1 MKKFLQPKFYLA
13 PTLVAVLALA
23 ACSDNGDGGSSESS
37 GTGEEGGS
45 EETIENEDGVYSLD
59 DFEPTKT
66 ADGDPIEGGT
76 LNVGIVTP
84 SPFEGTLDWQHYSI
98 STDAD
103 ILEWFS
109 ESLFRMDE
117 AFNITDEGA
126 ATIDVSDDNL
136 TYTITIKDNVNWHD
150 GEPVKAEDF
159 VFAHEVIGH
168 KDYDGV
174 RYDASYRNIVGMEE
188 YHNEEADEISGLNII
203 DEKTV
208 ELTFKEATPSL
219 MSGGIHYYAMPKHY
233 FEGVEV
239 ADIPASDQV
248 RREPLGYGPFVVES
262 IVPGESVTLSKN
274 EDYWQGEPLVDEVIL
289 TVVNPDV
296 VAESL
301 SSGQIDMVTTFPA
314 TQFADNAD
322 MSNVN
327 WLGRVSRG
335 YQYTGFKL
343 GTWDADAS
351 EVVYDP
357 DSKMADESL
366 REAVRLAVNYEE
378 LGNRMYNGLRFPA
391 TTVIPPYHALYHD
404 DNNPGF
410 EYDPERAKELL
421 AEAGYE
427 DLDGDGFV
435 EDPDGEE
442 LVITYAA
449 RQGDATAEAVSNY
462 EMQAWRDIGLNIELL
477 EGSLTE
483 PNAFYDR
490 IEEDDPAID
499 MYSAGWNVGSDV
511 DPSGIF
517 GPQSLFNY
525 PRYTDDTLEELLAD
539 GLSEEAFDQSY
550 RQNVYNDFQAHINE
564 ALPLAPTLY
573 QIDTFPVNNRVSGIS
588 YEVGNNDYGWH
599 TVQLND
605 ENAAVDE

>member
-1 MKKFLQPKFYLA
+1 MKKLLKPKFYLA

-23 ACSDNGDGGSSESS
+23 ACSDNGDGGGSSEPS
-37 GTGEEGGS
+37 GTGEEEGS
-45 EETIENEDGVYSLD
+45 EETIENEDGIYSLD

-66 ADGDPIEGGT
+66 ADGEAIEGGT
-76 LNVGIVTP
+76 LNVGVVAA
-84 SPFEGTLDWQHYSI
+84 SPFEGTLDWQHYSG

-103 ILEWFS
+103 IIEFFS
-109 ESLFRMDE
+109 ESLFKMDE

-126 ATIDVSDDNL
+126 ATIDVSEDNL

-174 RYDASYRNIVGMEE
+174 RYDASLRNIVGMEE
-188 YHNEEADEISGLNII
+188 YHNEEADEISGFNII

-208 ELTFKEATPSL
+208 ELTFKEANPSL
-219 MSGGIHYYAMPKHY
+219 MSGGIWYYAMPKHY

-239 ADIPASDQV
+239 ADMSSSDQV
-248 RREPLGYGPFVVES
+248 RREPLGYGPFVVEN

-274 EDYWQGEPLVDEVIL
+274 EDYWQGAPLVDEVVL

-296 VAESL
+296 VVESL
-301 SSGQIDMVTTFPA
+301 KTGQIDIVTTFPA

-322 MSNVN
+322 MSNVD
-327 WLGRVSRG
+327 WLGRTSRF
-335 YQYTGFKL
+335 YTYTGFKL
-343 GTWDADAS
+343 GTWDADAG
-351 EVVYDP
+351 EVAYDP
-357 DSKMADESL
+357 DAKMSNQSL
-366 REAVRLAVNYEE
+366 REAVRLAVNYED
-378 LGNRMYNGLRFPA
+378 LGNRMYKGLRYPA
-391 TTVIPPYHALYHD
+391 TTVITPYHALYHD
-404 DNNPGF
+404 DTNPGF
-410 EYDPERAKELL
+410 DYDPERAKELL

-435 EDPDGEE
+435 EDPNGEE

-449 RQGDATAEAVSNY
+449 RQGDATAEAVANY
-462 EMQAWRDIGLNIELL
+462 EMQAWKDIGLNIELL

-499 MYSAGWNVGSDV
+499 MYTAGWGVGSDI
-511 DPSGIF
+511 DPSSLF
-517 GPQSLFNY
+517 GPQAMFNY
-525 PRYTDDTLEELLAD
+525 PRYTDDTLEEILAD
-539 GLSEEAFDQSY
+539 GLSEESFDLTYRQEVYNEFQSY
-550 RQNVYNDFQAHINE
+550 INE
-564 ALPLAPTLY
+564 VLPLAPTLY
-573 QIDTFPVNNRVSGIS
+573 QIDTFPINKRVSGIS

-605 ENAAVDE
+605 ENAAVD

>member
-1 MKKFLQPKFYLA
+1 MK
-13 PTLVAVLALA
+13 
-23 ACSDNGDGGSSESS
+23 
-37 GTGEEGGS
+37 
-45 EETIENEDGVYSLD
+45 
-59 DFEPTKT
+59 
-66 ADGDPIEGGT
+66 
-76 LNVGIVTP
+76 
-84 SPFEGTLDWQHYSI
+84 
-98 STDAD
+98 
-103 ILEWFS
+103 
-109 ESLFRMDE
+109 
-117 AFNITDEGA
+117 
-126 ATIDVSDDNL
+126 
-136 TYTITIKDNVNWHD
+136 
-150 GEPVKAEDF
+150 
-159 VFAHEVIGH
+159 
-168 KDYDGV
+168 
-174 RYDASYRNIVGMEE
+174 
-188 YHNEEADEISGLNII
+188 
-203 DEKTV
+203 KTV

-219 MSGGIHYYAMPKHY
+219 MSGGIWYYAMPKHY

-239 ADIPASDQV
+239 ADMPSSDQV
-248 RREPLGYGPFVVES
+248 RREPLGYGPFVVEN

-274 EDYWQGEPLVDEVIL
+274 EDYWQGAPLVDEVVL

-296 VAESL
+296 VVESL
-301 SSGQIDMVTTFPA
+301 KTGQIDIVTTFPA

-322 MSNVN
+322 MSNVD

-343 GTWDADAS
+343 GTWDADAG
-351 EVVYDP
+351 EVAYDP
-357 DSKMADESL
+357 DSKMANESL

-404 DNNPGF
+404 DTNPGF
-410 EYDPERAKELL
+410 DYDPERAKELL

-435 EDPDGEE
+435 EDPNGEE

-517 GPQSLFNY
+517 GSQSMFNY
-525 PRYTDDTLEELLAD
+525 PRYTDDTLEEILAD
-539 GLSEEAFDQSY
+539 GLSEGAFEQSY
-550 RQNVYNDFQAHINE
+550 RQDVYNQFQAHINE
-564 ALPLAPTLY
+564 VLPLAPTLY
-573 QIDTFPVNNRVSGIS
+573 QIDTFPINNRVSGIS

-605 ENAAVDE
+605 ENAAVD